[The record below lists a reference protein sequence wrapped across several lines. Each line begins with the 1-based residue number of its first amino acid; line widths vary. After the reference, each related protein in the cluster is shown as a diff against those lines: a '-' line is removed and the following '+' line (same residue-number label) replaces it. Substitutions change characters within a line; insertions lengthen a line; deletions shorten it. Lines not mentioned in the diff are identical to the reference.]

1 MTGPNLPITL
11 MLAVEAEESPLL
23 LVAVQ
28 VYRPSSLLTTELI
41 TRDPLEKRVNLSPEE
56 SSLSAKINLSK

>member
-1 MTGPNLPITL
+1 MTLT
-11 MLAVEAEESPLL
+11 LAVEAEERPLL

-28 VYRPSSLLTTELI
+28 VYRPSSLLTTDLI
-41 TRDPLEKRVNLSPEE
+41 TRDPLEKTVNLSPEE